1 LEVRYQ
7 IHKYLILLLFAYAIS
22 VYSVVVFIP
31 AAKTAASTGYSQDTL
46 SSASLTRNFT
56 IESLFIALASDGD
69 AIIEYDVRL
78 PKTILQRTNIELI
91 GDTIEDL
98 AISDYLD
105 NPLSYR
111 PNEKTKEVSI
121 NSSLITN
128 LLISYS
134 TPDLVDKQDRVWTFS
149 IDSPVAFSLKLP
161 PESQIIKLG
170 GNNSTSLVRRI
181 LQEDLLTF
189 SPGNSQISYIIG
201 PQGTNAEANTVI
213 KSAELSIKDAMNN
226 FPGINL
232 TEPQDMLQHAT
243 VSKLNGQNLD
253 AAKYAIESNNIVQSI
268 VQDYKSSQDAINEAE
283 KELDKLI
290 KIGADNKYSLEFMIN
305 EANTQ
310 FRNGQYDLARLSA
323 EDLIIQLTQNRETLL
338 VNSTQSPIGQ
348 DNGKNYHW
356 PIVIY
361 VVFGSVTALT
371 LGILFFRKTHYRI
384 GLSSILSTLPLLG
397 TNKSSI
403 RHNKN
408 LTDEA
413 LSSSPPISK
422 TLIRPKY
429 GSLPTSSET
438 PENNSSQ
445 YVRLN
450 ESATPSS
457 LPLPSFAPSSPF
469 SHLSSSQ
476 DQSSVNQRIRQILS
490 ERPHLRD
497 EDKQLIELLA
507 EEQGAAFERDIRRKL
522 LLPKTSV
529 WRLVRR
535 LEREELVEVI
545 KVGSQNLIK
554 LKCSIDNE

>member
-1 LEVRYQ
+1 MEERCQ
-7 IHKYLILLLFAYAIS
+7 IHRYLILLLFALAIS
-22 VYSVVVFIP
+22 VSSVIVFIP
-31 AAKTAASTGYSQDTL
+31 AAETASSTGDSQATL
-46 SSASLTRNFT
+46 SSASLTQNFT
-56 IESLFIALASDGD
+56 IESLFIALTPDGD
-69 AIIEYDVRL
+69 AIIEYDVRV
-78 PKTILQRTNIELI
+78 PKTILQITNIELI

-105 NPLSYR
+105 NPLLYR
-111 PNEKTKEVSI
+111 LNEKTKEVSI
-121 NSSLITN
+121 NSSRITN
-128 LLISYS
+128 LLISFS

-201 PQGTNAEANTVI
+201 PQGTNAEANAVI
-213 KSAELSIKDAMNN
+213 KSAELSIKDAMNT

-243 VSKLNGQNLD
+243 VSKLNGQNMD

-290 KIGADNKYSLEFMIN
+290 KIGADNKSSLEFLIN
-305 EANTQ
+305 EVNTQ
-310 FRNGQYDLARLSA
+310 FHNGKYDLARLSA
-323 EDLIIQLTQNRETLL
+323 EDLIIQLAQNRESLL
-338 VNSTQSPIGQ
+338 GNSTQSPTGQ
-348 DNGKNYHW
+348 DNGESYYW
-356 PIVIY
+356 PIIY
-361 VVFGSVTALT
+361 VVFGLVSLT

-429 GSLPTSSET
+429 GSFPTSSET
-438 PENNSSQ
+438 LENNSSQ

-450 ESATPSS
+450 KSATPSS
-457 LPLPSFAPSSPF
+457 LPLPSSAPSSPL

-476 DQSSVNQRIRQILS
+476 DQSSVNQMIRQILS
-490 ERPHLRD
+490 ERPHLRN
-497 EDKQLIELLA
+497 EDKQLLELLA

-535 LEREELVEVI
+535 LEREDLVEVI